1 MKKYYR
7 ISELSDK
14 VNEKYEK
21 GVNKGA
27 DIGFKCLE
35 DLYSVK
41 LGCTTY
47 IYGSPA
53 SGKTEF
59 WFEILI
65 NLSQKYGW
73 KHAIYSPETGSPSDI
88 AIELMHKWAG
98 KPFFDNL
105 DRDSKANRLTKE
117 EVYRLTAELD
127 QYFYIIDAGSY
138 DFTIAEFYDLIDTIE
153 DENDIKIQTTLADPI
168 NEYRHDLQGAPRD
181 MYLESIL
188 GRVRRNA
195 RDKNRHNC
203 LITHVTSQ
211 QLQQTTD
218 IDARVINYYPLPT
231 YRQIAGGE
239 SWSRKGDAMI
249 AVWRPVKGMLDE
261 RNNRF
266 YDGNEVII
274 AIQKAKPKGIGNIG
288 ITHMWFDVQKSRYYE
303 LDGVFNHAA
312 KAYAF
317 ELEDRYKKKELLN
330 SNITVS
336 RIAESALRPST
347 QFEIN
352 IEEEIEPPF

>member
-1 MKKYYR
+1 MTKKYFR

-21 GVNKGA
+21 GVSKGS
-27 DIGFKCLE
+27 DVGFKCLS

-41 LGCTTY
+41 LACTTY
-47 IYGSPA
+47 LYGSSA

-73 KHAIYSPETGSPSDI
+73 RHAIYSPETGNPSDI
-88 AIELMHKWAG
+88 AIELMHKWVG
-98 KPFFDNL
+98 KPFYENL
-105 DRDSKANRLTKE
+105 NRDSKVNRLTKA

-138 DFTIAEFYDLIDTIE
+138 DFTIPEFYDLVDEIE
-153 DENDIKIQTTLADPI
+153 KEQGVKIHTTLADPI
-168 NEYRHDLQGAPRD
+168 NEYRHDLGNMPRD

-188 GRVRRNA
+188 GRIRRNA

-211 QLQQTTD
+211 QLQEAKDQNGGT
-218 IDARVINYYPLPT
+218 IFYYPLPT

-249 AVWRPVKGMLDE
+249 AVWRPPKGMIDPIE
-261 RNNRF
+261 NRP
-266 YDGNEVII
+266 YDGNEVVI
-274 AIQKAKPKGIGNIG
+274 AVQKAKPKGIGAVG
-288 ITHMWFDVQKSRYYE
+288 VARLWFDVQKSRYYE
-303 LDGVFNHAA
+303 APDPFNSLI

-317 ELEDRYKKKELLN
+317 EHIELDKKAQEPKVEF
-330 SNITVS
+330 
-336 RIAESALRPST
+336 IANALTPSK
-347 QFEIN
+347 QFDLDL
-352 IEEEIEPPF
+352 EEEFEPPF

>member
-1 MKKYYR
+1 MKKYFK
-7 ISELSDK
+7 ISELADK
-14 VNEKYEK
+14 VNAKYDE
-21 GVNKGA
+21 GINKGA
-27 DIGFKCLE
+27 EIGFKCLS

-47 IYGSPA
+47 LYGSPA

-73 KHAIYSPETGSPSDI
+73 KHAIYSPETGTPSDI

-98 KPFFDNL
+98 KPFFNNL
-105 DRDSKANRLTKE
+105 DRDSKHHRLTKE

-127 QYFYIIDAGSY
+127 QYFYIVDAGSY

-153 DENDIKIQTTLADPI
+153 EENGIRIHTTLADPI
-168 NEYRHDLQGAPRD
+168 NEYRHDLNGAPRD
-181 MYLESIL
+181 MYLEATL
-188 GRVRRNA
+188 GRIRRNA

-211 QLQQTTD
+211 QLQESKGANGET
-218 IDARVINYYPLPT
+218 IFYYPLPT

-249 AVWRPVKGMLDE
+249 AAWRPPKGMIDVQGD
-261 RNNRF
+261 RV

-274 AIQKAKPKGIGNIG
+274 AIQKAKPKGIGAVG
-288 ITHMWFDVQKSRYYE
+288 LAHLWFDVQKSRYYE
-303 LDGVFNHAA
+303 SVGSFDSLA

-317 ELEDRYKKKELLN
+317 EMEEKLRQLN
-330 SNITVS
+330 EPRIEVARIT
-336 RIAESALRPST
+336 ESALKPST
-347 QFEIN
+347 QFEFN
-352 IEEEIEPPF
+352 LEEEIEPPF